1 MSERV
6 ALVTGGGRGIGR
18 AICQR
23 FARDGYRVMAVARSA
38 DELAET
44 KQLIEADGGECSTH
58 ATDLGMFESAR
69 EMIDT
74 ACKRYGR
81 IHVLVNNAGIAPRAA
96 IDAFDP
102 ATFGVMMNINVDAVF
117 AACKYVWPVMTEQGE
132 GAIVNLS
139 SAAAVDPFP
148 GFGPYGASKAWV
160 NAFTRALA
168 DEGRE
173 QGIRVY
179 AVAPGA
185 VETRMLRGPFPDFPE
200 DQTLAPSEVADLVYA
215 VADPTGDYTSG
226 RVIDICK

>member
-44 KQLIEADGGECSTH
+44 KQLIEADGGQCSTH

-215 VADPTGDYTSG
+215 VADPAGDYTSG

>member
-1 MSERV
+1 MNGRV
-6 ALVTGGGRGIGR
+6 VLVTGGGRGIGR

-23 FARDGYRVMAVARSA
+23 FAREGCRVMAVARSA

-44 KQLIEADGGECSTH
+44 KQLIEADGGQCSIH
-58 ATDLGMFESAR
+58 ATDLGMCESVR

-81 IHVLVNNAGIAPRAA
+81 IHVLINNAGIAPRAA
-96 IDAFDP
+96 IDVFDP

-117 AACKYVWPVMTEQGE
+117 AACKYVWPIMADQGD
-132 GAIVNLS
+132 GVIVNLS

-200 DQTLAPSEVADLVYA
+200 DQTLAPSEVADLVYG
-215 VADPTGDYTSG
+215 VADPTGDFASG
-226 RVIDICK
+226 HVIDISK